1 MLNYLLSNW
10 TGNGPTIKSLPSR
23 TLHSKKPKFN
33 IVIFGIESVHGLQS
47 SVLLTVSARLQSQ
60 MEKFIYILW
69 ANFIA
74 FYGYAHAVDAPS
86 PEEWHARQIAS
97 SEEWSWWP
105 WKRVEQLEAA
115 RNQLLQQISVLP
127 QHQPIFQSNRLGFH
141 SSFAVPGPEEIL
153 PPHQIEFELGHAN
166 FLDSI
171 ALVPAFNPKRH
182 ASYAFPKRFK
192 IEALSSHT
200 RQFETIA
207 NWMDEDF
214 PDPGLYPVFF
224 NRTDLSKHIK
234 KVRITVPQNPYQS
247 DAAYYALGEV
257 YILQQRPNGSIAA
270 NMAEWGSDN
279 IYVKTSDS
287 FSMPPLWDI
296 SYLNDGVMCLGFP
309 LSDKI
314 VESEDLLITYDA
326 DEAPTEGVQVML
338 DLGQTRPIGR
348 IDFWPAKA
356 PHFLALPSFGFPREI
371 SVELSMDP
379 NFETV
384 KVVRPQYT
392 EANQPRTNLL
402 SVVAGAAP
410 ARYIRITMKGFSEH
424 QGKRIFGLGEILV
437 TEFDQAFSIGCKVTA
452 RGIPDADL
460 DQLPR
465 LVDGCSWQRRILQQG
480 EWIKGLAERRP
491 LDKRLAFVN
500 QELEWAQVNWLRI
513 QRQSTIW
520 IGSIIVIC
528 LLGGLLVQKQMR
540 RRSIN
545 KLKWRIARDLHDD
558 VGSNLGSISFAADEL
573 ELANTDANEAT
584 ATISLLA
591 REACAALREVVWV
604 IDKSTIRL
612 PQLIQQL
619 VERAERV
626 LDRVALSVQVPTD
639 CPDQVVSLIFKR
651 HLFSFFKEAVHN
663 CARHSQ
669 ATQVEVIIAIVD
681 QCLQISLRDN
691 GCGYD
696 QAAGSSGWGLA
707 SMKDRAKEMDGELE
721 VLSRLGEGTTVRL
734 TVSLKSLLSETDN
747 LYKTSN

>member
-1 MLNYLLSNW
+1 M
-10 TGNGPTIKSLPSR
+10 
-23 TLHSKKPKFN
+23 KK
-33 IVIFGIESVHGLQS
+33 V
-47 SVLLTVSARLQSQ
+47 
-60 MEKFIYILW
+60 IYISIL
-69 ANFIA
+69 AA
-74 FYGYAHAVDAPS
+74 VTLSGHASAVDARS
-86 PEEWHARQIAS
+86 PEESNARQIAS
-97 SEEWSWWP
+97 TEEWSWWP

-115 RNQLLQQISVLP
+115 RGQLLEQISVLP

-141 SSFAVPGPEEIL
+141 SSFAVSESGQTL
-153 PPHQIEFELGHAN
+153 PPHQIDFELGYAN

-171 ALVPAFNPKRH
+171 ALVPAFDPKDH
-182 ASYAFPKRFK
+182 VAYAFPKRFK

-200 RQFETIA
+200 GQFDTIA
-207 NWMDEDF
+207 NWMEEDF

-234 KVRITVPQNPYQS
+234 QVRITVPRQS
-247 DAAYYALGEV
+247 NQSYPTYYALGEV

-270 NMAEWGSDN
+270 NMAEWGSDS
-279 IYVKTSDS
+279 IDVKSSDS

-309 LSDKI
+309 LSDEI

-326 DEAPTEGVQVML
+326 GDEPAQGVQVML

-356 PHFLALPSFGFPREI
+356 PHDLALPSFGFPREI

-379 NFETV
+379 SFETV
-384 KVVRPQYT
+384 KVIHPQHT
-392 EANQPRTNLL
+392 EVNQPRINLL
-402 SVVAGAAP
+402 SVVSGASP
-410 ARYIRITMKGFSEH
+410 ARYIRVTMKGLSEH

-437 TEFDQAFSIGCKVTA
+437 TEFDQAFSINCKVTA
-452 RGIPDADL
+452 KGIPDAYVN
-460 DQLPR
+460 QLSR

-491 LDKRLAFVN
+491 LDERLAVV
-500 QELEWAQVNWLRI
+500 ELELERAQSNWRGI
-513 QRQSTIW
+513 QQRSITW
-520 IGSIIVIC
+520 GGSLIVIC
-528 LLGGLLVQKQMR
+528 LLGGLLVQQQVR
-540 RRSIN
+540 RRGMN

-558 VGSNLGSISFAADEL
+558 VGSNLGSISLAADEL
-573 ELANTDANEAT
+573 ELANTDAKEEI

-604 IDKSTIRL
+604 IDESTIRL
-612 PQLIQQL
+612 PQLIQKL
-619 VERAERV
+619 VDRAERV
-626 LDRVALSVQVPTD
+626 LDGVKLLVEVPSD
-639 CPDQVVSLIFKR
+639 CPDCMVSLIFKR

-669 ATQVEVIIAIVD
+669 ATQAYITIAVVD

-691 GCGYD
+691 GCGFD
-696 QAAGSSGWGLA
+696 LADESGGWGLD
-707 SMKDRAKEMDGELE
+707 SMKDRAKEMAAELE
-721 VLSRLGEGTTVRL
+721 LISQPGEGTTVRL